1 MSPQWTKPGWRDT
14 EMAVLAFSPSAL
26 WFQLMPVWKPSLYW
40 DLSQETSTSNKYHDK
55 TSFN

>member
-1 MSPQWTKPGWRDT
+1 
-14 EMAVLAFSPSAL
+14 MAVLAFSPSAL